1 MKSLLAFTLPLLLL
15 FTVAAAAEDKCPISG
30 KAAKDDVFLEVNG
43 KKVHFCCDKCPA
55 EYKKKINLVA
65 DEGEKKCPLDGKSVA
80 KDESVIESTA
90 EVVAFC
96 CDKCPKTYKKNLGIT
111 DDKGSGKCPISGKES
126 KPETAQIFIKSK
138 TVAFCCGDCKKTYA
152 DKHFKDGHVIG
163 SEAGGK

>member
-43 KKVHFCCDKCPA
+43 KKV
-55 EYKKKINLVA
+55 Y
-65 DEGEKKCPLDGKSVA
+65 
-80 KDESVIESTA
+80 
-90 EVVAFC
+90 FC